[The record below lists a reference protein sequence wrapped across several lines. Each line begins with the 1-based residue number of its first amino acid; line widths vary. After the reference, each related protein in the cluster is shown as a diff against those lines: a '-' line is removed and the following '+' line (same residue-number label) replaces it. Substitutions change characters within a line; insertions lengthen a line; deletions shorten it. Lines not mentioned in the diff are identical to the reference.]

1 MSKYGLPYVQIKILI
16 NSMLSPLLDIR
27 ISISDIMAI
36 TADNIAIRITINDV
50 MTNVGRL
57 TF

>member
-1 MSKYGLPYVQIKILI
+1 
-16 NSMLSPLLDIR
+16 MLSPLLDIR